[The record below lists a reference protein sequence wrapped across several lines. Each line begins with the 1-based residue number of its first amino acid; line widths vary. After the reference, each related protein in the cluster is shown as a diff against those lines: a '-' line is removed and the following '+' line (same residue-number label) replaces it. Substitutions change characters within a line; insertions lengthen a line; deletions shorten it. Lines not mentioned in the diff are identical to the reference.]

1 MAAGG
6 RRVSYIDPELL
17 QIIEDSMKTSTGY
30 YMYEYDKKSDGEPS
44 IEINFSEQNQE
55 MQKVIIM
62 SSSIL
67 SLPRFSVSFS
77 ETYRKGSKP
86 AGTVDKIYILFS
98 KVKIDRRHIINLDQK
113 AENTDIYTN
122 IQKFID
128 LLVELKI
135 CPDDL
140 PEDFKRISTKGDGNC
155 LFNAISYQLG
165 GQETPQK
172 VRRDI
177 GTSQKMK
184 TTDREWG
191 TEKEVINASNVYNRT
206 VIWFTYLG
214 GILRFHIIKK
224 ATLTKPIVLFNC
236 NLHQK
241 NEQGN
246 HWETIE
252 ISDERIKYIYLL
264 YSLYMSVYDEP
275 PVEGYIFLKFKYE
288 YNNIVPQSLF
298 DTGIDRSKTLLYQKT
313 PSMLKKKST
322 EFFEYFIYYDFE
334 KNPILLFFSNN
345 VHCPH
350 CFNVST
356 FKYICNKCTKRMFLT
371 TVSYY
376 VEDLTLEQLTNS
388 GYIDYKTRL
397 FKPDFQTLCNR
408 KSEPNI
414 PSGELLFKDEKCS
427 TLQSLFT
434 RIENRYGY
442 RYNVYGFNIP
452 FIRDILMQLPKIWKD
467 GDLILYNTQSLKRSN
482 TPTDVW
488 KYGKEPGML
497 YPINLVHKPFF
508 ELHLDKNDNPLFLY
522 SNIVLPLKL
531 ESQFRKSKKITR
543 SKSLKNK
550 KTNKSKSL
558 KKLKNKKSNKSNKS
572 KSLKIKKT
580 KSLKNKKTNKFN

>member
-6 RRVSYIDPELL
+6 RPVYIDPGLL
-17 QIIEDSMKTSTGY
+17 KFIEDSRKTSTGY
-30 YMYEYDKKSDGEPS
+30 YIYEYDEKNDGEPS

-55 MQKVIIM
+55 TQKVIIM

-67 SLPRFSVSFS
+67 SLPRFGISFY
-77 ETYRKGSKP
+77 ETYRKGSQP
-86 AGTVDKIYILFS
+86 AGTMDNISILFS
-98 KVKIDRRHIINLDQK
+98 KEKIGGRDIINLDQTD
-113 AENTDIYTN
+113 ENTDIYLN

-165 GQETPQK
+165 GQETPQE
-172 VRRDI
+172 VRINI

-191 TEKEVINASNVYNRT
+191 TEKEVINASKVYNRT

-214 GILRFHIIKK
+214 GILRFHIVKK
-224 ATLTKPIVLFNC
+224 ETLTKPIVLFNC

-252 ISDERIKYIYLL
+252 ISDERIQYIYLL
-264 YSLYMSVYDEP
+264 YSLYLYVYDEP
-275 PVEGYIFLKFKYE
+275 PVEGYIFLKFRYE
-288 YNNIVPQSLF
+288 YNIVPQALF
-298 DTGIDRSKTLLYQKT
+298 DSGIDRSNTLLYQKT
-313 PSMLKKKST
+313 PSIIRIKNTDKD
-322 EFFEYFIYYDFE
+322 FDYFIYYDFE
-334 KNPILLFFSNN
+334 KPTPLLFFSNS

-350 CFNVST
+350 CYNVST
-356 FKYICNKCTKRMFLT
+356 DKYICNKCTKRMFLT
-371 TVSYY
+371 TLSYY
-376 VEDLTLEQLTNS
+376 VEDLTLKQLAKS
-388 GYIDYKTRL
+388 KYIDGNTRL
-397 FKPDFQTLCNR
+397 FKPDFKTLCNR

-434 RIENRYGY
+434 RIENRYRY
-442 RYNVYGFNIP
+442 RYNVSDISFNIP
-452 FIRDILMQLPKIWKD
+452 IIRDILMQLPKIWKD
-467 GDLILYNTQSLKRSN
+467 GDLILYNTQSLKSSN

-497 YPINLVHKPFF
+497 YPINLVNKPFF
-508 ELHLDKNDNPLFLY
+508 ELHLDKNDKPLLLY
-522 SNIVLPLKL
+522 SNIDLPLTPA
-531 ESQFRKSKKITR
+531 FRKTKKLKRSKSLKSLKNKKTNK

-558 KKLKNKKSNKSNKS
+558 KN
-572 KSLKIKKT
+572 KKT
-580 KSLKNKKTNKFN
+580 KSLKKKKTNKFN

>member
-1 MAAGG
+1 
-6 RRVSYIDPELL
+6 
-17 QIIEDSMKTSTGY
+17 
-30 YMYEYDKKSDGEPS
+30 MYEYDKKSDGEPS
-44 IEINFSEQNQE
+44 IEINFSEQDQE
-55 MQKVIIM
+55 MQKAIIM

-67 SLPRFSVSFS
+67 SLPRFSVSFC
-77 ETYRKGSKP
+77 ETYRKGSRP
-86 AGTVDKIYILFS
+86 SGTVDKIYILFS
-98 KVKIDRRHIINLDQK
+98 KVKIDRRHIINLDQTTK
-113 AENTDIYTN
+113 NTDIYLN

-128 LLVELKI
+128 LLIKLKI

-165 GQETPQK
+165 GQKTPQE
-172 VRRDI
+172 VRLDI

-191 TEKEVINASNVYNRT
+191 TEKEVINASKVYNRT

-275 PVEGYIFLKFKYE
+275 QVEGYIFLKFKYE
-288 YNNIVPQSLF
+288 YTIVPEALF
-298 DTGIDRSKTLLYQKT
+298 DSGINRSKTLLYQKT
-313 PSMLKKKST
+313 LSTTKKQNTDKND
-322 EFFEYFIYYDFE
+322 FDYFIYYNFE
-334 KNPILLFFSNN
+334 NPIPLLFFSNS

-350 CFNVST
+350 FFKIST
-356 FKYICNKCTKRMFLT
+356 DKYVCDICTKRIFVS

-376 VEDLTLEQLTNS
+376 VKDLTLEQLTNS
-388 GYIDYKTRL
+388 RYIDANTRL

-408 KSEPNI
+408 KSEPKI

-427 TLQSLFT
+427 QPLSLFT
-434 RIENRYGY
+434 RIENRYRY
-442 RYNVYGFNIP
+442 RYNVSGSDIS
-452 FIRDILMQLPKIWKD
+452 FIRDILLGLQTKWKKD
-467 GDLILYNTQSLKRSN
+467 DLILYNEQSLKRSN

-497 YPINLVHKPFF
+497 YPLNHVYKPFF
-508 ELHLDKNDNPLFLY
+508 ELHLDKNDKPLFLY
-522 SNIVLPLKL
+522 SNMELPLQ
-531 ESQFRKSKKITR
+531 SQFRNTKKKTNK
-543 SKSLKNK
+543 KSLKNK
-550 KTNKSKSL
+550 KTNGSKSL
-558 KKLKNKKSNKSNKS
+558 KIKKSNRSKSLKNKKSNKSNKS
-572 KSLKIKKT
+572 KSLK
-580 KSLKNKKTNKFN
+580 NKKTNKFN